1 MMSFLGWPTS
11 RRPGLVGTSNEL
23 LSSVIQTPA
32 ALKKERSMSKIISAN
47 FGNKNS
53 ISSNERRFAQTFSSK
68 HCISNPEGGW
78 EPVGFDEN
86 GCYVVLSRKT
96 GQLKTFRPNSLDGN
110 TLRMVVGT
118 QYCAQHYGEYDSK
131 L

>member
-32 ALKKERSMSKIISAN
+32 ALKKERSMNKIIHAK

-53 ISSNERRFAQTFSSK
+53 ISSIDQRPAQTLYRNQ
-68 HCISNPEGGW
+68 CISNPEGGW
-78 EPVGFDEN
+78 EPVGFDAN
-86 GCYVVLSRKT
+86 GHYVILSRKT
-96 GQLKTFRPNSLDGN
+96 GQLVTLGPSSLGEN
-110 TLRMVVGT
+110 TLR
-118 QYCAQHYGEYDSK
+118 A
-131 L
+131 